1 MKITALFIVGLIA
14 FSSCSIAL
22 FSGTREKVTPLAAQC
37 NDTISFSND
46 VMPIIQANCINCHDQ
61 GNASGGFDFSSYTSI
76 SANAN
81 AILNSMKANGYQLMP
96 IGGPALPDSTIQ
108 KISCWINQG
117 KQDN

>member
-1 MKITALFIVGLIA
+1 MKTTLLFIAGLLI

-22 FSGTREKVTPLAAQC
+22 FSCAREKVIPTEPQC
-37 NDTISFSND
+37 NASISFSND
-46 VMPIIQANCINCHDQ
+46 VVPIIQAKCIGCHDQ
-61 GNASGGFDFSSYTSI
+61 GNASGGYDFSTYTSI

-81 AILNSMKANGYQLMP
+81 AILYSMKANGYQLMP

-108 KISCWINQG
+108 KIACWIEQG

>member
-1 MKITALFIVGLIA
+1 MKASLLFIAGLII

-22 FSGTREKVTPLAAQC
+22 FSCTREKVTPKEIQC
-37 NDTISFSND
+37 TSTISFSND
-46 VMPIIQANCINCHDQ
+46 VVPIIQANCINCHDQ
-61 GNASGGFDFSSYTSI
+61 GNASGGFDFSSYISV